1 MTFTTFY
8 VFRNNIQLSSSYY
21 ISRNVFTREKKI
33 GHFCQFLTFE
43 SLTTE
48 TRSLMEFLRENVCN
62 KEDFLLI
69 VSNFFSVS
77 SYNTQCLALDICK
90 KCRKK
95 TYQHFSLDFFFLH
108 RKIAM
113 KYNRSIP
120 FFREYY
126 SNFLISRLVKICFMI
141 FQKCGNV
148 ESFKKKKD
156 EFFFDTFFFQVFTGT
171 LCQCFRR

>member
-1 MTFTTFY
+1 MF
-8 VFRNNIQLSSSYY
+8 S
-21 ISRNVFTREKKI
+21 REKKI

-95 TYQHFSLDFFFLH
+95 AISTLASIFFFASQNCNE
-108 RKIAM
+108 I
-113 KYNRSIP
+113 
-120 FFREYY
+120 
-126 SNFLISRLVKICFMI
+126 
-141 FQKCGNV
+141 
-148 ESFKKKKD
+148 
-156 EFFFDTFFFQVFTGT
+156 
-171 LCQCFRR
+171 